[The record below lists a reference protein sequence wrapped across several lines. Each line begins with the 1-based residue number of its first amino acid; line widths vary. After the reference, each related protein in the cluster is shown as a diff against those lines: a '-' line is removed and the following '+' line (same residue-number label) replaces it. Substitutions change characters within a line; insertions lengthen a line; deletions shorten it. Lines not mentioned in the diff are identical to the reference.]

1 MTKLLLPTLLSTAK
15 EPGSDVRI
23 INLTSEGHRLA
34 PSGGCPLEKSKLD
47 KAGPWRRYGH
57 SKLANI
63 LFTKELASRYPSIT
77 SVAIH
82 PGVIKTDLYVP
93 NASSSMIMRY
103 GMMAFGPFMKTAS
116 TGAFNQLWAATAP
129 KAGLTNGAYYTPVG
143 YLSKPSGYGQ
153 DGSMARELWEWTEKE
168 LASKG

>member
-1 MTKLLLPTLLSTAK
+1 M
-15 EPGSDVRI
+15 
-23 INLTSEGHRLA
+23 NLTSEGHRLA

-47 KAGPWRRYGH
+47 NAGPWGRYGH

-63 LFTKELASRYPSIT
+63 LFTKGLAARYPDIT

-116 TGAFNQLWAATAP
+116 TGAFNQLWATTSP
-129 KAGLTNGAYYTPVG
+129 KQDLLNGAYYTPVG
-143 YLSKPSGYGQ
+143 SLSKASGYGQ
-153 DGSMARELWEWTEKE
+153 DVQMARELFDWTEKE
-168 LASKG
+168 LESKGY